1 MQICKLETKTAM
13 QRDVRTIKRELLE
26 FRSKLSR
33 GAINRI
39 SKEVKIGQSTVS
51 RILNGEFSIVNS
63 NVIKICKYAQIPIKD
78 NVKTGSF
85 QNITEQLLELWDG
98 SAEMESA
105 LLELMQGLKHLR
117 KVT

>member
-1 MQICKLETKTAM
+1 MQ
-13 QRDVRTIKRELLE
+13 QDVRIIKRELLE
-26 FRSKLSR
+26 FRAKLPR
-33 GAINRI
+33 GAINNI
-39 SKEVKIGQSTVS
+39 SKEVLIGQSTVS

-63 NVIKICKYAQIPIKD
+63 NVTKICKYAGIPIKN

-105 LLELMQGLKHLR
+105 LLELMRGLKHLR
-117 KVT
+117 KVA

>member
-1 MQICKLETKTAM
+1 M
-13 QRDVRTIKRELLE
+13 QRDISIIKRELLE
-26 FRSKLSR
+26 FRRKLPH
-33 GAINRI
+33 GAINNI
-39 SKEVKIGQSTVS
+39 AKEARIGQSSVS